1 MVAVA
6 PSTSIPMGA
15 ASCAAPSGTLE
26 SGASVFVGG
35 ESGSDDFLL
44 DGVDDSRRNKP
55 MRTRYASRAPV
66 FLGPVILGRKNGT
79 GTRENCRPMIP
90 VFHLY

>member
-55 MRTRYASRAPV
+55 MRSATRRERLFSLV
-66 FLGPVILGRKNGT
+66 LILGRKNGT
-79 GTRENCRPMIP
+79 GKMAEES
-90 VFHLY
+90 

>member
-6 PSTSIPMGA
+6 PSSSGIVGVMP
-15 ASCAAPSGTLE
+15 ASCAPPSGTLE

-55 MRTRYASRAPV
+55 MSTTTGGERACFLAVDSEASRGA
-66 FLGPVILGRKNGT
+66 LTEG
-79 GTRENCRPMIP
+79 E
-90 VFHLY
+90 FHPCYRYCV